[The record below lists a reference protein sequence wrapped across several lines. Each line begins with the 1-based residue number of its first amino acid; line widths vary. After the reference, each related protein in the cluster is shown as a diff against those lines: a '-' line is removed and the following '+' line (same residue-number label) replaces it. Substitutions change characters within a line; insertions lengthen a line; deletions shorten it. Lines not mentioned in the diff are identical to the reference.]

1 MRLLFSE
8 LILKNLK
15 GTMKNFK
22 SHKNFRKKAPP
33 ASVYSNYSSKVVKK
47 LQKDKLWT
55 LIIKGGTTLLVALLG
70 LWVGSLPGLLI
81 GSIVG
86 YQGGKYLLELLK
98 KRVKYIK
105 KIFKNPYK

>member
-1 MRLLFSE
+1 
-8 LILKNLK
+8 
-15 GTMKNFK
+15 MKNFK

-33 ASVYSNYSSKVVKK
+33 SSVYSNYSSKMVKK

-55 LIIKGGTTLLVALLG
+55 LIIKGGATLILALVGLL
-70 LWVGSLPGLLI
+70 VGSLPGVLI

-86 YQGGKYLLELLK
+86 YQAGKYLLEVLK

-105 KIFKNPYK
+105 KIFKNPYR

>member
-1 MRLLFSE
+1 
-8 LILKNLK
+8 
-15 GTMKNFK
+15 MKNFK

-33 ASVYSNYSSKVVKK
+33 TSVYSNYSSKMVKK

-55 LIIKGGTTLLVALLG
+55 LIIKGGSTLILALIG
-70 LWVGSLPGLLI
+70 LWVGSLPGVLI

-86 YQGGKYLLELLK
+86 YQAGKYLLELLK